1 MIREFVK
8 RRFGLRCAYY
18 LVENEWVKLR
28 GHAGDIETDSGT
40 AHAGKST
47 DSSMDYIEEV
57 FNDYK
62 HYSGVSH
69 FTGRVAEVG
78 PGDSCGVGLMF
89 LADGCESVDLVDRFY
104 SKRDASQH
112 AAIYRALFERY
123 ARGLARLGDFDVNDE
138 TTFDGLRRYY
148 GESAAAETFFTEPDR
163 YSFIV
168 SRAVLEHVY
177 DPRRAIERMAAAL
190 RHDGMLLHKVDFSDH
205 SMFSDCAHELK
216 FLEVPDFLY
225 SRFTRDRGRPNRVLI
240 NTYRQVLSQVIPD
253 HRLFV
258 TRLAGVGEIAPHL
271 PYEQIDRVRRN
282 KAVDYVRSVRSKFC
296 KSLRAISD
304 EDLSVA
310 GIFLTARKR

>member
-18 LVENEWVKLR
+18 LVENEWVNCAATRATSKPIR
-28 GHAGDIETDSGT
+28 VRRMRANQQT
-40 AHAGKST
+40 AR
-47 DSSMDYIEEV
+47 MDYIEEV

-123 ARGLARLGDFDVNDE
+123 ARGLARLE
-138 TTFDGLRRYY
+138 TLTSTTRPRSTGCGGTTASPRPPRR
-148 GESAAAETFFTEPDR
+148 SSRSPIATA
-163 YSFIV
+163 SIV

-216 FLEVPDFLY
+216 FLEVPD
-225 SRFTRDRGRPNRVLI
+225 SC
-240 NTYRQVLSQVIPD
+240 IPD
-253 HRLFV
+253 SLGIGAVPIESSSTPIGRCCLKSF
-258 TRLAGVGEIAPHL
+258 RI
-271 PYEQIDRVRRN
+271 IDC
-282 KAVDYVRSVRSKFC
+282 S
-296 KSLRAISD
+296 
-304 EDLSVA
+304 
-310 GIFLTARKR
+310 